1 MQPQRIPATATMYN
15 GTLMRSRFE
24 AQFAQHL
31 DNVINEPSTNNVF
44 ASDVVSW
51 TYEPM
56 AYGTTQGQYY
66 PDFKVELL
74 TGESVFVEL
83 KPQVFLT
90 DDVFNRMHIIRG
102 SEPDANLAVV
112 TRGPNQTDSFYTW
125 RACWSHRK
133 CGAICGVTHPITS
146 APHRRWT
153 LADPER
159 SEWHRI
165 WPEGWFKSS
174 ENDESQV
181 WTSSHDEDDEAFTY
195 AMCNPQLCYV
205 IKDTYGLPAG
215 IYTKS
220 EIYAWRCGLDPFD
233 EDQLDALLKA
243 DTHNG
248 RLIKAIF
255 AVSWH
260 DILLPEWELFSFDR
274 LNQTFTRKQGNDFA
288 YLECYEQ
295 HCFPDVE
302 KVVPEVD
309 GIVLE
314 GWWTFN
320 KVQILAWMYGCEFD
334 SHGLRQFLLTIENH
348 LVQIKGLH
356 YQ

>member
-31 DNVINEPSTNNVF
+31 DNVINEPYTNNVF

-112 TRGPNQTDSFYTW
+112 TRGPNQSDSFYTW

-133 CGAICGVTHPITS
+133 CGAICGVTHPIPP
-146 APHRRWT
+146 APQRRWT
-153 LADPER
+153 LADPEK

-174 ENDESQV
+174 EIDESQV
-181 WTSSHDEDDEAFTY
+181 WTSLHDEDDESFTY
-195 AMCNPQLCYV
+195 AICHPQLCYV
-205 IKDTYGLPAG
+205 IKDTYRLPAG

-220 EIYAWRCGLDPFD
+220 EIYAWRCGLDLFD
-233 EDQLDALLKA
+233 EDQLEILLSA
-243 DTHNG
+243 DTENG
-248 RLIKAIF
+248 ALVKAIL
-255 AVSWH
+255 ATSWF
-260 DILLPEWELFSFDR
+260 DILRSPEWRCEV
-274 LNQTFTRKQGNDFA
+274 TTRGEHHFVHYLDGEVFVITCEADWIFCYINPDSNTQ
-288 YLECYEQ
+288 LECG
-295 HCFPDVE
+295 HS
-302 KVVPEVD
+302 K
-309 GIVLE
+309 LE
-314 GWWTFN
+314 LGKSYN
-320 KVQILAWMYGCEFD
+320 KLQMLAWSKGYLLD
-334 SHGLRQFLLTIENH
+334 AHNLRQFL
-348 LVQIKGLH
+348 IKL
-356 YQ
+356 QNAPLRFSN